1 MDFQPAAL
9 LHMGGLWERMFVV
22 IRRIL
27 DAMLLEHL

>member
-9 LHMGGLWERMFVV
+9 LHMGWVWERMIVV

-27 DAMLLEHL
+27 DAMWLEHL